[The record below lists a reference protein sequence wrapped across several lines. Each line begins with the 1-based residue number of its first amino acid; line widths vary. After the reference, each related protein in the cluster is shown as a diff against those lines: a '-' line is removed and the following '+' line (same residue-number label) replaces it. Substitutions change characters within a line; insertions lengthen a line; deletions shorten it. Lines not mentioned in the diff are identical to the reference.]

1 MEKSANMI
9 PVKAEGAGP
18 YLQNAMKFKLA
29 ALSISSIPIRTR
41 IALRR
46 IKAPARPMEKRSDER
61 SK

>member
-1 MEKSANMI
+1 MEKSANMT
-9 PVKAEGAGP
+9 PVKAEGSGP
-18 YLQNAMKFKLA
+18 KRQKAMKFMLA

-46 IKAPARPMEKRSDER
+46 IKTPARPMEKRSEDK